1 MRYQANEKTKR
12 SKGAPRRQKW
22 LLNGV
27 VYPNRAALIAA
38 LKERAGQ

>member
-1 MRYQANEKTKR
+1 MRYQTREKTNR

-27 VYPNRAALIAA
+27 TYPNRAALLEA
-38 LKERAGQ
+38 LKKR

>member
-1 MRYQANEKTKR
+1 MRFQANEKTKR

-22 LLNGV
+22 VLNGV
-27 VYPNRAALIAA
+27 TYPSRAALIAA

>member
-1 MRYQANEKTKR
+1 MKYQAREKTKR

-27 VYPNRAALIAA
+27 TYSNRAALLAA
-38 LKERAGQ
+38 IKERAEK

>member
-27 VYPNRAALIAA
+27 TYPNRAALIEA
-38 LKERAGQ
+38 LKKR